1 MASLQEIRNNRL
13 EKLKILKGKG
23 INPYPAVSNREYSLF
38 EVVNDFEKLSKK
50 ENLILAGRIMAIRP
64 QGGLLFFNINDGTA
78 LFQGLLKKDEMDES
92 VFDLFSQTVD
102 IGDFVEVSGLLF
114 VTKRNEKTIKVKN
127 WKMLSKSLRP
137 LPEKWHGLQ
146 DEEERLR
153 RRYLDIM
160 FNPKV
165 KEMVQKK
172 SKFWSSIREF
182 MVQKGFME
190 VETPVLENTTGGAD
204 ARPFITHHNAL
215 DIDVYLRIST
225 GELWQKRLMVAGFPK
240 TFEIGR
246 QFRNEG
252 MDTEHLQDYTQMEFY
267 WAYAD
272 YKDGMKL
279 TEEMYKYVAEKT
291 FGTLKFKI
299 KDFDIDLGGK
309 WVIYDYDEIIKN
321 KTGID
326 VLNTN
331 LEEIERKLRELEID
345 YSREGFNMNRGID
358 NLWKYC
364 RKQIAGPGF
373 LTGLPVE
380 MSPLAK
386 RDEANPRLTQKFHP
400 IIAGSEIGNGY
411 SELNDP
417 IDQAERFAEQAKLRE
432 EGDEEAQMNDYEF
445 VEALEYGMPPTCGFG
460 VSERLFSFLMNKPAR
475 ECQIFPLLKPRK
487 Q

>member
-1 MASLQEIRNNRL
+1 MASLEEIRNNRL
-13 EKLKILKGKG
+13 EKLKILKDRG
-23 INPYPAVSNREYSLF
+23 INPYPAVSNREHSLF
-38 EVVNDFEKLSKK
+38 QVANNFDDLLKKGVVS
-50 ENLILAGRIMAIRP
+50 LAGRIMSIRP
-64 QGGLLFFNINDGTA
+64 QGGLIFFNINDGTA
-78 LFQGLLKKDEMDES
+78 SFQGLLKKDEMSEEI
-92 VFDLFSQTVD
+92 FDLFSQTID
-102 IGDFVEVSGLLF
+102 IGDFVEVSGSLF
-114 VTKRNEKTIKVKN
+114 VTKRNEKTLKVQD
-127 WKMLSKSLRP
+127 WKILSKSLRP

-160 FNPKV
+160 FNFEI
-165 KEMVQKK
+165 KEMIEKK
-172 SKFWSSIREF
+172 SKFWSSMREF
-182 MVQKGFME
+182 MVERGFLE

-204 ARPFITHHNAL
+204 ARPFVTHHNAL

-225 GELWQKRLMVAGFPK
+225 GELWQKRLMVAGFTK

-252 MDTEHLQDYTQMEFY
+252 MDAEHLQDYTQMEFY
-267 WAYAD
+267 WAYAN
-272 YKDGMKL
+272 YRDGMRIV
-279 TEEMYKYVAEKT
+279 EELYKYVAEKT

-299 KDFDIDLGGK
+299 KDFDIDLGKK
-309 WVIYDYDEIIKN
+309 WDTYDYSETIKN

-326 VLNTN
+326 VLNSN
-331 LEEIERKLRELEID
+331 LKEIENKLRELKID
-345 YSREGFNMNRGID
+345 YNKNGFNLNRGID

-380 MSPLAK
+380 ISPLAK
-386 RDEANPRLTQKFHP
+386 KDENNFKLTQRFQP

-417 IDQAERFAEQAKLRE
+417 LDQAERFAEQTKLRE
-432 EGDEEAQMNDYEF
+432 KGDEEAQMNDQDF

-460 VSERLFSFLMNKPAR
+460 VSERMFSFLMNKPAR
-475 ECQIFPLLKPRK
+475 ECQIFPLLKPK
-487 Q
+487 K

>member
-1 MASLQEIRNNRL
+1 MASLEEIRNNRL
-13 EKLKILKGKG
+13 EKLKMLKERG
-23 INPYPAVSNREYSLF
+23 INSYPSASNREYSLL
-38 EVVNDFEKLSKK
+38 EVINDFGELSKK
-50 ENLILAGRIMAIRP
+50 ESLVLAGRIMAIRL
-64 QGGLLFFNINDGTA
+64 QGGLIFFNINDGTA
-78 LFQGLLKKDEMDES
+78 LFQGLLKKDEMDEAI
-92 VFDLFSQTVD
+92 FDLFAQTAD
-102 IGDFVEVSGLLF
+102 IGDFIEASGALF
-114 VTKRNEKTIKVKN
+114 ITKRNEKTIKVQN

-160 FNPKV
+160 FNPEV
-165 KEMVQKK
+165 KEMVLKK
-172 SKFWSSIREF
+172 SKFWSSMREF
-182 MVQKGFME
+182 LVARDFME

-204 ARPFITHHNAL
+204 ARPFVTHHNAL
-215 DIDVYLRIST
+215 ALDMYLRIST

-252 MDTEHLQDYTQMEFY
+252 MDAEHLQDYTQMEFY

-272 YKDGMKL
+272 YRDGMKL
-279 TEEMYKYVAEKT
+279 VEELYKYVAEKT
-291 FGTLKFKI
+291 FGALNFKI
-299 KDFDIDLGGK
+299 KNFDIDLGGK
-309 WVIYDYDEIIKN
+309 WEIYDYGETIKK

-326 VLNTN
+326 VLSAN
-331 LEEIERKLRELEID
+331 LEEIENKLKELRID
-345 YSREGFNMNRGID
+345 YSKEGFNMNRGID
-358 NLWKYC
+358 NLWKFC

-373 LTGLPVE
+373 LVGLPVE

-386 RDEANPRLTQKFHP
+386 REENNPRLTQRFQP
-400 IIAGSEIGNGY
+400 IIAGSELGNGY

-417 IDQAERFAEQAKLRE
+417 LDQAERFAEQAKLRD
-432 EGDEEAQMNDYEF
+432 EGDEEAQMNDRDF

-487 Q
+487 